1 MSFVNITNDITPIF
15 AIQKP
20 EASSRRWNI
29 STYVSIKVNRFFKS
43 TLKWCSRF
51 LLAASLPTFSS
62 HLTLLNNKTKCN
74 LSGRPFITPQDV
86 ALHLPS

>member
-29 STYVSIKVNRFFKS
+29 STYVR
-43 TLKWCSRF
+43 LDQDEPF
-51 LLAASLPTFSS
+51 LQINPQMVQQIPPSLPTFSS
-62 HLTLLNNKTKCN
+62 HLTLFNNKTKCN